1 MGVSVNR
8 CSYGLSVIFFFER
21 WAPSMPEALQ
31 GVGARLDFHRL
42 GVPGLPAAGLQGM
55 CCVCVVRAGQGSQR
69 PGPEQV
75 L

>member
-1 MGVSVNR
+1 
-8 CSYGLSVIFFFER
+8 
-21 WAPSMPEALQ
+21 MPEALQ

-42 GVPGLPAAGLQGM
+42 GVLGLPAAGLQGM